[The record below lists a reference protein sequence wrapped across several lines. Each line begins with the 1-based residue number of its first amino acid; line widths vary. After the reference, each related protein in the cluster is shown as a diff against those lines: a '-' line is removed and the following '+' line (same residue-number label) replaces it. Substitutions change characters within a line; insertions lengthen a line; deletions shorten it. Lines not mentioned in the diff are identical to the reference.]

1 MNRRLAIASLF
12 VALAATQA
20 ACAAAFAVSP
30 IRIDLDR
37 GTRTGLVNI
46 ASEDERRI
54 YFQLKLYEWTQTPTG
69 EDHYAESTDL
79 IFFPQI
85 LTVEPNDR
93 RIVRI
98 GLRSPPQAP
107 EKAYRLFIEEM
118 PDPNEPPSSGARVAV
133 RLRFGVPIFVA
144 GSEAKPRIEITRVEG
159 AKGVL
164 AVEVRNT
171 GERQFRIEEITA
183 LAADKVAAQ
192 AAGWYVFPGVTR
204 LFQVPFGA
212 GRCPTARFVVKAVG
226 EGQEIRK
233 EVDGSAAM
241 CQP

>member
-1 MNRRLAIASLF
+1 MNRRLAIASFF
-12 VALAATQA
+12 VALVATASQA

-118 PDPNEPPSSGARVAV
+118 PDPDEPPSSGARVAV

-183 LAADKVAAQ
+183 LA
-192 AAGWYVFPGVTR
+192 GWYVFPGVTR